1 MPEGKNMFKRVMI
14 IDDDREF
21 LEELNDILRLSGYET
36 HSTND
41 SLEAMSSASEFKP
54 DIIIM
59 DFRMPG
65 KTGFDVA
72 QELRAMPAF
81 KETPIIG
88 MTAFVGED
96 YEQRMQKCCIN
107 TYLRKPFNPLEIISV
122 IEKVS

>member
-1 MPEGKNMFKRVMI
+1 MFKKVMI

-21 LEELNDILRLSGYET
+21 LEELNDILHLSGYDT
-36 HSTND
+36 YPTND
-41 SLEAMSSASEFKP
+41 ALQACVSASDYKP

-72 QELRAMPAF
+72 RDLRAMPDF
-81 KETPIIG
+81 KATPIIG

-96 YEQRMQKCCIN
+96 YEDRMRQCAIS

>member
-1 MPEGKNMFKRVMI
+1 
-14 IDDDREF
+14 
-21 LEELNDILRLSGYET
+21 
-36 HSTND
+36 
-41 SLEAMSSASEFKP
+41 
-54 DIIIM
+54 M

-72 QELRAMPAF
+72 QELRSMPAF
-81 KETPIIG
+81 RETPIIG

-96 YEQRMQKCCIN
+96 YEARMRTCAIN